1 MRMVSVV
8 LPAGQGRSGAHA
20 SMDLDRKSQRSILLQ
35 RQHKW
40 GEELQVLE
48 KSPSPC
54 DKTLP
59 GGGALNFPLRRRG
72 EGRPLAGRPLPT
84 QWQGEGKEWVHQN
97 QREECREA
105 GRL

>member
-1 MRMVSVV
+1 MVSVV

-54 DKTLP
+54 DKTLSP
-59 GGGALNFPLRRRG
+59 R
-72 EGRPLAGRPLPT
+72 EG
-84 QWQGEGKEWVHQN
+84 GEGKEWVHQN

-105 GRL
+105 GRLRCAG